1 MAYFSITFGDKNTW
15 ADWHLI
21 PATPPMVNPPNPVTK
36 YVDVPGRRNGPL
48 DMTEWFGGPT
58 YGSSSGSW
66 EFISE
71 YDGFSHDQLYEQV
84 RRHLHNKSMFIKL
97 EEDSS
102 HYYKGRFSVSLPK
115 TGKGPNTIT
124 INYVIEPVRYNLDK
138 QTLDA
143 NYP

>member
-15 ADWHLI
+15 TDWHLI

-36 YVDVPGRRNGPL
+36 YVNIPGRKKGPI
-48 DMTEWFGGPT
+48 DMTEWFGEPT
-58 YGSSSGSW
+58 YDSSSGSW
-66 EFISE
+66 DFIAE
-71 YDGFSHDQLYEQV
+71 NHDLNHAELYEEI
-84 RRHLHNKSMFIKL
+84 RSYLHNRSMFIQL
-97 EEDSS
+97 EEDPS

-124 INYVIEPVRYNLDK
+124 INYVIEPVRYDTDR
-138 QTLDA
+138 QTLDE

>member
-36 YVDVPGRRNGPL
+36 YVNIPGRKKGPL
-48 DMTEWFGGPT
+48 DMTEWFGEPT
-58 YGSSSGSW
+58 YDSSSGSW
-66 EFISE
+66 DFIAE
-71 YDGFSHDQLYEQV
+71 NHDLNHAQLYEEI
-84 RRHLHNKSMFIKL
+84 RRYLHNRSMFIQL
-97 EEDSS
+97 EEDPL

-124 INYVIEPVRYNLDK
+124 INYVIEPVRYDIDK
-138 QTLDA
+138 QTLDE